1 MARRR
6 KFDISSRSHW
16 THVAAIGIELLPLTK
31 RNNLKLTDNDI
42 EVKQLMNTFKSTTSK
57 SLITQTPNK
66 RSETSPVTNYD
77 CLQRFQ
83 FTDAGET
90 REQRLSSNQFTR
102 RVRNLESIYT
112 KKERASVNKCEK
124 RADQKAIESIR
135 NEPGSNRSRNSKK
148 NGERAGVRARF
159 RAHLNGYR
167 RQSGRQRQRQRRQL
181 HDRR

>member
-1 MARRR
+1 
-6 KFDISSRSHW
+6 
-16 THVAAIGIELLPLTK
+16 
-31 RNNLKLTDNDI
+31 
-42 EVKQLMNTFKSTTSK
+42 MNTFKSTTSK

-112 KKERASVNKCEK
+112 KKERASVNKCER
-124 RADQKAIESIR
+124 RADQKAKGSIR
-135 NEPGSNRSRNSKK
+135 NEPGSKRSRNSKK
-148 NGERAGVRARF
+148 
-159 RAHLNGYR
+159 R
-167 RQSGRQRQRQRRQL
+167 RESGSESEIQRQRQSAPHRIPETEREAEAEKTAARPPMSGKEEAASPTTDSSL
-181 HDRR
+181 SLSLALSLVAF